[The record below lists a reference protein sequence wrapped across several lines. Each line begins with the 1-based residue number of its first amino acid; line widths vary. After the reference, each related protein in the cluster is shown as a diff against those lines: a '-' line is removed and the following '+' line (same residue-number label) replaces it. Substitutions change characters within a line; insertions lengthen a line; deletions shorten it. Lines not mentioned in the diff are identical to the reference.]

1 MNRRSKAILLS
12 GLIVIAATIFIT
24 LLCINEWSDLKKY
37 AFSAIIWSEI
47 VFFGGFIFVE
57 WASKRTEQI
66 IIRSG
71 LYTLI
76 SAYAAINI
84 IFSIIFSIIT
94 IAFFDKAVTLFMVV
108 EAILFSIAAV
118 VSIILFVLSRS
129 LYRLNEQTMKSVENV
144 ESMAERLNKLSENP
158 NYERFSDTLKK
169 LSQDLRF
176 TDVSVN
182 CLKDDEI
189 NNIISDIE
197 FENLDE
203 KSDEKIEDFLIRLK
217 SLINQRKVFIETS
230 KKGRI

>member
-84 IFSIIFSIIT
+84 IFSIIT
-94 IAFFDKAVTLFMVV
+94 IAFLDKTVTLFMVV